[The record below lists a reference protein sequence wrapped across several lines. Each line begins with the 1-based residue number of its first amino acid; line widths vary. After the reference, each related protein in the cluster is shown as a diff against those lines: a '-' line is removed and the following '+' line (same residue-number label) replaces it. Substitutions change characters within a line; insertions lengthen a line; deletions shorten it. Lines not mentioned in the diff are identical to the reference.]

1 MVYNISLSFLFQ
13 NAISRRK
20 SSSSGTLEIHS
31 HQGRPTYRQQPPP
44 ARRPRLGPLNRR
56 LGLPPTP
63 PPPRR
68 LAPVLSVDSLVAA
81 LHQADVSYLDTG
93 DLCHHSERAGS
104 VPDLKKVFYTGF
116 L

>member
-1 MVYNISLSFLFQ
+1 MQTEPEGNQS
-13 NAISRRK
+13 
-20 SSSSGTLEIHS
+20 EEE
-31 HQGRPTYRQQPPP
+31 HQQRPVYRQQPPP
-44 ARRPRLGPLNRR
+44 SRRPRMAQSVRPLSKR

-93 DLCHHSERAGS
+93 DLYRHSERSGS